1 MGFLQATESLQNHLL
16 LLTTEVFSLP
26 TVGGPLFSEFLRCKY
41 RGKLCIDISG
51 ISRWEI
57 ETFALGI
64 WEQPYQ
70 AFRVNQP
77 LST

>member
-1 MGFLQATESLQNHLL
+1 MGSMQATESLQRHLL

-26 TVGGPLFSEFLRCKY
+26 TVGGPLFSEFLRCRY
-41 RGKLCIDISG
+41 RGRPCIDTSG

-57 ETFALGI
+57 ETFACGI
-64 WEQPYQ
+64 GEQIYQ
-70 AFRVNQP
+70 AFHVNQP